1 MRLYYRISDKGYPKQ
16 KLPGATKE
24 VCLMNFCT
32 AFQEAVF
39 GPLRNTFMRGGN
51 LHCPPMLV
59 IADRCE
65 DDTYKMVADAGLA
78 VQKTDLGNAKS
89 LLHTLER
96 AVKENEDDEILYFC
110 EDDYLHLRTSPTLLQ
125 EGLKR
130 SDYVTLYDHPDKY
143 TRFYN
148 GGEHS
153 KVIKTASSHWRFT
166 VSTCMTFGTTT
177 KTLREDLDV
186 FRKHC
191 EGDHPHDHFIFE
203 ELGKKGRRLAVPIPG
218 AACHTD
224 LAFSGEM
231 KQILIEPWAIEMME
245 ERLECDLLKVACHT
259 DNFMPPKEYVEVRRA
274 LMKKAKSRFD
284 VLVALDVL
292 KKQYLK

>member
-16 KLPGATKE
+16 KLPGADKE
-24 VCLMNFCT
+24 YCLMNFCA
-32 AFQEAVF
+32 AFQNQVF
-39 GPLRNTFMRGGN
+39 GILRNDKMRGGL
-51 LHCPPMLV
+51 LHCPPLLV

-65 DDTYKMVADAGLA
+65 DDTYKMIADTGLA
-78 VQKTDLGNAKS
+78 VQRTDLGNAKS

-96 AVKENEDDEILYFC
+96 AAKENEDDEILYFC
-110 EDDYLHLRTSPTLLQ
+110 EDDYLHIQTAPKLLE

-143 TRFYN
+143 TRLYN
-148 GGEHS
+148 GGEFS
-153 KVIKTASSHWRFT
+153 KVIKTESSHWRFT
-166 VSTCMTFGTTT
+166 VSTCMTFGTTA
-177 KTLREDLDV
+177 KVLREDLDV

-224 LAFSGEM
+224 LTFSANM
-231 KQILIEPWAIEMME
+231 KQVLIDPWAIDMMIG
-245 ERLECDLLKVACHT
+245 RVDIQLNGVHAT
-259 DNFMPPKEYVEVRRA
+259 DNFMPPKEYVEMREMLLKRA
-274 LMKKAKSRFD
+274 KTPWEKLF
-284 VLVALDVL
+284 ALDVL
-292 KKQYLK
+292 KKEYLK